1 MVISLPLESIMTTF
15 SSSPSNEPGIPV
27 DAAAAPPAGTT
38 GSATG
43 AHRPGP
49 AWARPPAADRT
60 APADR
65 EHPPGRPADVG
76 RPRDTAEADESRPR
90 RPFDTGYPRDP
101 AHGNHPRDP
110 VGRRDPVDPRA
121 PVHADGHRDPVATV
135 DLVDPVEPPRDARGP
150 QAPQGP
156 RDMRDPRDPAGPP
169 EPAHP
174 AGPATATGRAYADP
188 VSDLVHAAVS
198 DRPLE
203 EVVDLITALERS
215 PEHTRA
221 VVDALRAAGVDRSVE
236 DVTRL
241 VALLTRPPRD
251 AASADETIRAAAAH
265 RSVEDVTLLVALL
278 HNEPLA
284 PHCREEAL
292 RAAAT
297 GRSVDELVELID
309 RLAAQRPP
317 EHLRV
322 AAEAETRTAH
332 EPGRGEQREDVRP
345 DAVRAAAPRG
355 GLRVARRKPAARKSS
370 RRTPRPARRP
380 GTVARSAIWTSWL
393 AAAALAVCAVTHF
406 PLQRDGVS
414 LNVHALA
421 VGLSVLCTVLAL
433 ILVVRPAV
441 VALMGAVVVPSA
453 LAVAHAYGGSFSD
466 AALPRAADLAL
477 APPWLATSAAVAAA
491 LLALAALVV
500 RVAAPAPGTR
510 WTPWPPAEPHHA
522 TD

>member
-15 SSSPSNEPGIPV
+15 SSSSSNEPGIPV
-27 DAAAAPPAGTT
+27 DTAAAPPVGTT
-38 GSATG
+38 GAATG
-43 AHRPGP
+43 AHRPEP
-49 AWARPPAADRT
+49 AWARHGVPDHT
-60 APADR
+60 APADAR
-65 EHPPGRPADVG
+65 YAAGAGVG
-76 RPRDTAEADESRPR
+76 TAP
-90 RPFDTGYPRDP
+90 PRDP
-101 AHGNHPRDP
+101 SGPDRTARQDDTGHPRDPVPGNHPRDP
-110 VGRRDPVDPRA
+110 VDRPREPAGAEA
-121 PVHADGHRDPVATV
+121 PRDPVATV
-135 DLVDPVEPPRDARGP
+135 DLVDPVDTAREPVREPGAPRRLGDTP
-150 QAPQGP
+150 EPV
-156 RDMRDPRDPAGPP
+156 GPP
-169 EPAHP
+169 GAAP
-174 AGPATATGRAYADP
+174 GATGRGYADP
-188 VSDLVHAAVS
+188 VTDLVHAAVS

-317 EHLRV
+317 EHLLRAAV
-322 AAEAETRTAH
+322 AEAARPAQEAEGQGEVRRDPRP
-332 EPGRGEQREDVRP
+332 EPE
-345 DAVRAAAPRG
+345 RAQASRG
-355 GLRVARRKPAARKSS
+355 GALRAGRRRPAA

-380 GTVARSAIWTSWL
+380 RPAAARTRAARPVPRSAIWTSWL
-393 AAAALAVCAVTHF
+393 AAVALAVCAVTHF

-421 VGLSVLCTVLAL
+421 VGMSVLCTVLAL

-441 VALMGAVVVPSA
+441 VVLGAGVAAATV
-453 LAVAHAYGGSFSD
+453 LAVAHAYGGSFTE
-466 AALPRAADLAL
+466 ATLPRAVDLAL
-477 APPWLATSAAVAAA
+477 APDWLATSAAIAAA

-500 RVAAPAPGTR
+500 RVAAPPPGTR
-510 WTPWPPAEPHHA
+510 WSPWPPAEPHHA

>member
-15 SSSPSNEPGIPV
+15 SSSSSNEPGIPV
-27 DAAAAPPAGTT
+27 DTAAAPPVGTT
-38 GSATG
+38 GTATG
-43 AHRPGP
+43 AHRPEP
-49 AWARPPAADRT
+49 AWARHRTADRT
-60 APADR
+60 APADAR
-65 EHPPGRPADVG
+65 YAAGADG
-76 RPRDTAEADESRPR
+76 GTAP
-90 RPFDTGYPRDP
+90 PRDP
-101 AHGNHPRDP
+101 SGTDRTARQADTGHPRDPVHGNHPRDP
-110 VGRRDPVDPRA
+110 VDRPREPA
-121 PVHADGHRDPVATV
+121 GAEGPRDPVATV
-135 DLVDPVEPPRDARGP
+135 DLVDPVDTTREPVREQGVPRRLGDVPDPSGLPGA
-150 QAPQGP
+150 APG
-156 RDMRDPRDPAGPP
+156 
-169 EPAHP
+169 
-174 AGPATATGRAYADP
+174 ATERVYADP
-188 VSDLVHAAVS
+188 VTDLVHAAVS

-317 EHLRV
+317 EHLLRAAV
-322 AAEAETRTAH
+322 AEAARPAQEAEGQREAH
-332 EPGRGEQREDVRP
+332 RDPRPEPERAPAGRGGALRIGGRRP
-345 DAVRAAAPRG
+345 AT
-355 GLRVARRKPAARKSS
+355 

-380 GTVARSAIWTSWL
+380 RRAAARTRASRPVPRSAIWMSWL
-393 AAAALAVCAVTHF
+393 AAVALAVCAVTHF
-406 PLQRDGVS
+406 PLQRDGVPID
-414 LNVHALA
+414 VHALA
-421 VGLSVLCTVLAL
+421 VGMSVLCTVLAL

-441 VALMGAVVVPSA
+441 VVLAAGVVSA
-453 LAVAHAYGGSFSD
+453 TVLAVAHAYGGSFTE
-466 AALPRAADLAL
+466 ATLPRAVDLAL
-477 APPWLATSAAVAAA
+477 APDWLATSAAIAAA
-491 LLALAALVV
+491 LVALAALVV
-500 RVAAPAPGTR
+500 RVATPPPGTR
-510 WTPWPPAEPHHA
+510 WSPWPPAEPHHA

>member
-1 MVISLPLESIMTTF
+1 MTTF
-15 SSSPSNEPGIPV
+15 SSSSSNEPGIPV
-27 DAAAAPPAGTT
+27 DTAAAPPVGTT
-38 GSATG
+38 GAATG
-43 AHRPGP
+43 AHRPEP
-49 AWARPPAADRT
+49 AWARHGAGHTAPADARYAAGAGVGTAPPRDPSGADRT
-60 APADR
+60 ARQD
-65 EHPPGRPADVG
+65 
-76 RPRDTAEADESRPR
+76 
-90 RPFDTGYPRDP
+90 DTGHPRDP
-101 AHGNHPRDP
+101 VPGNHPRDP
-110 VGRRDPVDPRA
+110 VDRPREPAGAEA
-121 PVHADGHRDPVATV
+121 PRDPVATV
-135 DLVDPVEPPRDARGP
+135 DLVDPVDTTREPVRGP
-150 QAPQGP
+150 GAPRRLGDTP
-156 RDMRDPRDPAGPP
+156 EPAGPP
-169 EPAHP
+169 GA
-174 AGPATATGRAYADP
+174 ASGATGRVYADP
-188 VSDLVHAAVS
+188 VTDLVHAAVS

-317 EHLRV
+317 EHLLRAAV
-322 AAEAETRTAH
+322 AEASRPAQEAEGQGEVRRNPRP
-332 EPGRGEQREDVRP
+332 EPE
-345 DAVRAAAPRG
+345 RAPASRG
-355 GLRVARRKPAARKSS
+355 GALRTGRRRSAA

-380 GTVARSAIWTSWL
+380 RPAAARTRAARPVPRSAIWTSWL
-393 AAAALAVCAVTHF
+393 AAVALAVCAVTHF

-421 VGLSVLCTVLAL
+421 VGMSVLCTVLAL

-441 VALMGAVVVPSA
+441 VVLGAGVVAATV
-453 LAVAHAYGGSFSD
+453 LAVAHAYGGSFTE
-466 AALPRAADLAL
+466 ATLPRAVDLAL
-477 APPWLATSAAVAAA
+477 APDWLATSAAVAAA

-500 RVAAPAPGTR
+500 RVAAPPPGTR
-510 WTPWPPAEPHHA
+510 WSPWPPAEPHHA

>member
-1 MVISLPLESIMTTF
+1 M
-15 SSSPSNEPGIPV
+15 
-27 DAAAAPPAGTT
+27 
-38 GSATG
+38 
-43 AHRPGP
+43 
-49 AWARPPAADRT
+49 
-60 APADR
+60 
-65 EHPPGRPADVG
+65 
-76 RPRDTAEADESRPR
+76 
-90 RPFDTGYPRDP
+90 
-101 AHGNHPRDP
+101 
-110 VGRRDPVDPRA
+110 
-121 PVHADGHRDPVATV
+121 
-135 DLVDPVEPPRDARGP
+135 
-150 QAPQGP
+150 
-156 RDMRDPRDPAGPP
+156 
-169 EPAHP
+169 
-174 AGPATATGRAYADP
+174 
-188 VSDLVHAAVS
+188 SDLVHAAVS

-317 EHLRV
+317 STSASRRRPRPGP
-322 AAEAETRTAH
+322 RTSRA
-332 EPGRGEQREDVRP
+332 PGSSGRTSGP
-345 DAVRAAAPRG
+345 TPC
-355 GLRVARRKPAARKSS
+355 ARRPPWRPA
-370 RRTPRPARRP
+370 RRTPEARRAEEQPPHPRPARRP

-466 AALPRAADLAL
+466 AALPRAADLGL
-477 APPWLATSAAVAAA
+477 APSWLATSAAVAAA

>member
-1 MVISLPLESIMTTF
+1 MTTF
-15 SSSPSNEPGIPV
+15 SSSSSNEPGIPV
-27 DAAAAPPAGTT
+27 DTAAAPPVGTT
-38 GSATG
+38 GAATG
-43 AHRPGP
+43 AHRPEP
-49 AWARPPAADRT
+49 AWARHGVPDHT
-60 APADR
+60 APADAR
-65 EHPPGRPADVG
+65 YVAGAGVG
-76 RPRDTAEADESRPR
+76 TAP
-90 RPFDTGYPRDP
+90 PRDP
-101 AHGNHPRDP
+101 SGPDRTARQDDTGHPRDPVPGNHPRDP
-110 VGRRDPVDPRA
+110 VDRPREPAGAEA
-121 PVHADGHRDPVATV
+121 PRDPVATV
-135 DLVDPVEPPRDARGP
+135 DLVDPVDTTRELGAPRRLGDTP
-150 QAPQGP
+150 E
-156 RDMRDPRDPAGPP
+156 PAGPP
-169 EPAHP
+169 GAAP
-174 AGPATATGRAYADP
+174 GATGRVYADP
-188 VSDLVHAAVS
+188 VTDLVHAAVS

-317 EHLRV
+317 EHLLRAAV
-322 AAEAETRTAH
+322 AEASRPAQEAEGQGEVRRNPRP
-332 EPGRGEQREDVRP
+332 EPE
-345 DAVRAAAPRG
+345 RAPASRG
-355 GLRVARRKPAARKSS
+355 GALRTGRRRSAA

-380 GTVARSAIWTSWL
+380 RPAAARTRAARPVPRSAIWTSWL
-393 AAAALAVCAVTHF
+393 AAVALAVCAVTHF

-421 VGLSVLCTVLAL
+421 VGMSVLCTVLAL
-433 ILVVRPAV
+433 IPVVRPAV
-441 VALMGAVVVPSA
+441 VVLGAGVVAATV
-453 LAVAHAYGGSFSD
+453 LAVAHAYGGSFTE
-466 AALPRAADLAL
+466 ATLPRAVDLAL
-477 APPWLATSAAVAAA
+477 APDWLATSAAVAAA

-500 RVAAPAPGTR
+500 RVAAPPPGTR
-510 WTPWPPAEPHHA
+510 WSPWPPAEPHHA

>member
-1 MVISLPLESIMTTF
+1 MTTF
-15 SSSPSNEPGIPV
+15 SSSSSNEPGIPV
-27 DAAAAPPAGTT
+27 DTAAAPPVGTT
-38 GSATG
+38 GTATG
-43 AHRPGP
+43 AHRPEP
-49 AWARPPAADRT
+49 AWARNRTADRT
-60 APADR
+60 AQADAR
-65 EHPPGRPADVG
+65 YAAGADVG
-76 RPRDTAEADESRPR
+76 TAPPPDPSGTGRTARQA
-90 RPFDTGYPRDP
+90 DTGHPRDP
-101 AHGNHPRDP
+101 VHGNHPRDP
-110 VGRRDPVDPRA
+110 VDRPREPA
-121 PVHADGHRDPVATV
+121 GVEGPRDPVATV
-135 DLVDPVEPPRDARGP
+135 DLVDPVDTTREPVREPGAPRRLGDAP
-150 QAPQGP
+150 
-156 RDMRDPRDPAGPP
+156 DPAGPP
-169 EPAHP
+169 
-174 AGPATATGRAYADP
+174 GRATGATGRVYADP
-188 VSDLVHAAVS
+188 VTDLVHAAVS

-317 EHLRV
+317 EHLLV
-322 AAEAETRTAH
+322 AAQAETGCAH
-332 EPGRGEQREDVRP
+332 EPRPGEQQEDVRP
-345 DAVRAAAPRG
+345 DNARAAVPRD
-355 GLRVARRKPAARKSS
+355 GLRVARRKPAARKNS

-441 VALMGAVVVPSA
+441 VVLVGAVVVPSA

-477 APPWLATSAAVAAA
+477 APSWLATSAAVAAA
-491 LLALAALVV
+491 LLALTALVV
-500 RVAAPAPGTR
+500 RVATPVPGGR
-510 WTPWPPAEPHHA
+510 WAPWPPVEPHHA

>member
-1 MVISLPLESIMTTF
+1 MTTF
-15 SSSPSNEPGIPV
+15 SSSPSNESGIPV

-43 AHRPGP
+43 AHRPEP

-60 APADR
+60 APAGR
-65 EHPPGRPADVG
+65 ERAPGPADTG
-76 RPRDTAEADESRPR
+76 RPRDTADGSRPR
-90 RPFDTGYPRDP
+90 RPYDPGYSRDP

-110 VGRRDPVDPRA
+110 VGRRDPVDPRD
-121 PVHADGHRDPVATV
+121 PVHATDGRRDPVATV
-135 DLVDPVEPPRDARGP
+135 DLVDPVEAPRDARGS
-150 QAPQGP
+150 QDPQGSP
-156 RDMRDPRDPAGPP
+156 DIRNPRDPVGPPGPAHLAGPP
-169 EPAHP
+169 GPAHL
-174 AGPATATGRAYADP
+174 AGPGTATGRAYADP

-317 EHLRV
+317 EHLL
-322 AAEAETRTAH
+322 AAQAGTGSAH
-332 EPGRGEQREDVRP
+332 EPAPGEQQEDVRP
-345 DAVRAAAPRG
+345 DAARAAAPRD
-355 GLRVARRKPAARKSS
+355 GLRVARRKPAARKNS

-441 VALMGAVVVPSA
+441 VVLVGAVVVPSA

-466 AALPRAADLAL
+466 AALPRAADLAF
-477 APPWLATSAAVAAA
+477 APSWLATSASVAAA

>member
-15 SSSPSNEPGIPV
+15 SSSSSNEPGIPM
-27 DAAAAPPAGTT
+27 DTAAAPPVGTT
-38 GSATG
+38 GTATG
-43 AHRPGP
+43 AHRPEP
-49 AWARPPAADRT
+49 SWARHRTADHTPPADARYAAVAGVDTAPPRDPSGTADR
-60 APADR
+60 AA
-65 EHPPGRPADVG
+65 RPAD
-76 RPRDTAEADESRPR
+76 A
-90 RPFDTGYPRDP
+90 GYSRDP
-101 AHGNHPRDP
+101 VHGNHPRDP
-110 VGRRDPVDPRA
+110 VDRPRE
-121 PVHADGHRDPVATV
+121 PDGADGHRNPVALV
-135 DLVDPVEPPRDARGP
+135 DLVDPVDT
-150 QAPQGP
+150 
-156 RDMRDPRDPAGPP
+156 DIPAGPP
-169 EPAHP
+169 GAEP
-174 AGPATATGRAYADP
+174 GPPGRVYADP
-188 VSDLVHAAVS
+188 VTDLVHAAVS

-241 VALLTRPPRD
+241 VSLLTRPPRD

-278 HNEPLA
+278 HNEPLP
-284 PHCREEAL
+284 PHCREEVL

-309 RLAAQRPP
+309 RLAAHRPP
-317 EHLRV
+317 EHLLRAAV
-322 AAEAETRTAH
+322 AEAARPAQETENGQEGPRPEPQRTPASRAGGALRL
-332 EPGRGEQREDVRP
+332 GR
-345 DAVRAAAPRG
+345 
-355 GLRVARRKPAARKSS
+355 RRPAARLRPV
-370 RRTPRPARRP
+370 RRPRPAGRTRP
-380 GTVARSAIWTSWL
+380 SRPVPRAAIWTSWL
-393 AAAALAVCAVTHF
+393 AAVALAVCAVTHF

-441 VALMGAVVVPSA
+441 VVLAAGVVAATV
-453 LAVAHAYGGSFSD
+453 LAVAHAYGGSFTE
-466 AALPRAADLAL
+466 ATLPRAVDLAL
-477 APPWLATSAAVAAA
+477 APDWLATSAAIAAA

-500 RVAAPAPGTR
+500 RVATPLPDTR
-510 WTPWPPAEPHHA
+510 WSSWPPAEPHHA

>member
-1 MVISLPLESIMTTF
+1 MTTF
-15 SSSPSNEPGIPV
+15 SSSSSNEPGIPV
-27 DAAAAPPAGTT
+27 DTAAAPPVGTT
-38 GSATG
+38 GTATG
-43 AHRPGP
+43 AHRPEP
-49 AWARPPAADRT
+49 AWARHRTADHTAPADARYAADAGVDTAPPRHPSGTDRT
-60 APADR
+60 APQADAG
-65 EHPPGRPADVG
+65 H
-76 RPRDTAEADESRPR
+76 
-90 RPFDTGYPRDP
+90 PRDP
-101 AHGNHPRDP
+101 VHGNHPRDP
-110 VGRRDPVDPRA
+110 VERPRERA
-121 PVHADGHRDPVATV
+121 AAEGPRDPVATV
-135 DLVDPVEPPRDARGP
+135 DLVDPVDTPGEPVREPGEPHRLGDAS
-150 QAPQGP
+150 
-156 RDMRDPRDPAGPP
+156 DPAGPP
-169 EPAHP
+169 GAATRT
-174 AGPATATGRAYADP
+174 AGRVYADP
-188 VSDLVHAAVS
+188 VTDLVHAAVS

-309 RLAAQRPP
+309 RLAAHRPP
-317 EHLRV
+317 EHLLRAA
-322 AAEAETRTAH
+322 AAEAAPPAQET
-332 EPGRGEQREDVRP
+332 EGRGEPRQTPRP
-345 DAVRAAAPRG
+345 GPERT
-355 GLRVARRKPAARKSS
+355 PAARGGAPRIGRRRPAV
-370 RRTPRPARRP
+370 RRTPRPAPRP
-380 GTVARSAIWTSWL
+380 RTAARTRVSRPVPRSAIWTSWL
-393 AAAALAVCAVTHF
+393 AAVALAVCAVTHF
-406 PLQRDGVS
+406 PLRRDGVS
-414 LNVHALA
+414 LDVHATA

-441 VALMGAVVVPSA
+441 VVLAAGVVAATVP
-453 LAVAHAYGGSFSD
+453 AVAHAYGGSFTE
-466 AALPRAADLAL
+466 ATLPRAVGLAL
-477 APPWLATSAAVAAA
+477 APDWLATSAAIAAA

-500 RVAAPAPGTR
+500 RVATPPPGTR
-510 WTPWPPAEPHHA
+510 WSPWPPAEPHQV